1 LSEPVRLYTVE
12 EAQAALP
19 EIIPVLEGVRA
30 AYVEL
35 RALQAS
41 LSAEVRGAS
50 GDGHLLANPWQEGGT
65 NRVQE
70 LNRELRRG
78 AGELDRRG
86 VELKDPEKGLID
98 FFMTTRRVVYLCFQL
113 GEARIQYWH
122 ELQAGFAGRQPLW
135 ET

>member
-1 LSEPVRLYTVE
+1 MRLYTVE

-65 NRVQE
+65 NRC
-70 LNRELRRG
+70 
-78 AGELDRRG
+78 
-86 VELKDPEKGLID
+86 KS
-98 FFMTTRRVVYLCFQL
+98 
-113 GEARIQYWH
+113 
-122 ELQAGFAGRQPLW
+122 
-135 ET
+135 